1 MYNNGAPNNDNTMPS
16 WRSSTEREQAL
27 YSTFLG
33 GIGVDGADGIAVD
46 AAGNAY
52 VAVTGDAA
60 GFPGIQNGPDQGG
73 IIVSKLDPKGQL
85 IYSFFHPHGLA
96 AAIALDAAGS
106 VYVAG
111 TANPGISGINQ
122 VFSTPGNGQALVFKL
137 SADGT
142 KKLWETALGGSV
154 RADASAIAVDSG
166 RGLYWRD
173 NVVRGLPAG
182 ESAEGTSARPL

>member
-1 MYNNGAPNNDNTMPS
+1 M
-16 WRSSTEREQAL
+16 R
-27 YSTFLG
+27 
-33 GIGVDGADGIAVD
+33 
-46 AAGNAY
+46 AAGALRGGGTAIKARPPAWRRRCT
-52 VAVTGDAA
+52 VQVTGDAA
-60 GFPGIQNGPDQGG
+60 GFSGIQNGPDQGG

-142 KKLWETALGGSV
+142 KKIWETALGGSV
-154 RADASAIAVDSG
+154 RADASAIA
-166 RGLYWRD
+166 
-173 NVVRGLPAG
+173 AG
-182 ESAEGTSARPL
+182 SSSRPCSATSRTR